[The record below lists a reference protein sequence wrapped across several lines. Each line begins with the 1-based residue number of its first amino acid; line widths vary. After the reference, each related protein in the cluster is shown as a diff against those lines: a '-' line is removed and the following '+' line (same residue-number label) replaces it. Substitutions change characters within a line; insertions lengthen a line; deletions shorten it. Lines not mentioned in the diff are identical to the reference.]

1 MKKSAKDRVFDELIR
16 LTGNKSSVTAEKISK
31 NLGISRQN
39 ASHYLTRLVED
50 KKVEKLPGKP
60 VLWKPLD
67 EYTVVDNTEQINEAF
82 HSVVGHDG
90 SLREVIQKCIAA
102 VKYPPNGLSVLI
114 NGATGV
120 GKSFL
125 ATKIFEY
132 AIHEQIIEEDAPFA
146 ILNCA
151 DYADNPE
158 LLSATLFGYKKGA
171 FTGAEKDTEGLLATA
186 NNGYLFLDEV
196 HRLSKENQEK
206 LFVFIDTGNYRPVG
220 ENVNWH
226 SAKVRFIFATTEK
239 SEDYLLDTFDRRIQI
254 SVMLPTFEDRPI
266 RERLELIQLFFQN
279 EADILQKDIIV
290 SKEAL
295 SLMLS
300 HPFSGNIGK
309 LKNIIKISC
318 ADVYSRTREE
328 PLTIGKN
335 EILIQLNML
344 ESEVESLPIASLLI
358 KKNQKIKTDRIKPFD
373 YDSILEKI
381 TQLINEGNFNEKFSS
396 IKNEVQHLVH
406 HIDKDSFLSMSRKL
420 MIQMFRK
427 VWVSVLGKTYG
438 LTTSGPVA
446 EIISRSYVISPSY
459 KTDLT
464 GINRTLAANLPRTTY
479 LCNQFLEHLPPLS
492 EKYENFLR
500 LLIVVT
506 LSDYVDE
513 SIELKGLLL
522 AHGDSTASS
531 IQAVV
536 NQLCGNYV
544 FEALDMPVESNV
556 SEIVESTR
564 NFVKRQVNTDSLV
577 LIVDMGS
584 LNQIYTQ
591 IKNDLKGELL
601 LLNNLTTSI
610 ALDIGLKMT
619 MNAPFKQ
626 IAEDAADKYSIN
638 VQYFEGFSQSSNIII
653 SCMSGLGISDKLK
666 DVFRHHLSDESI
678 EVFTKEYRELR
689 ELIDQND
696 ETYFDKT
703 KLVITTSDL
712 PHSFSI
718 PNINVYDILDGD
730 GAANLKHILSSEM
743 KQVEFNRLIQE
754 LIKFFSLEGIADR
767 LNFLNPT
774 IVMSEVETIISKYEN
789 YYHFTLNGRVKL
801 NLYMH
806 TALMME
812 RLFLARTEKAEEP
825 NYDMKPDED
834 EFYYVSRSIFQSME
848 MKYNFKVNAYE
859 LSLLYEL
866 LGPYIQK

>member
-1 MKKSAKDRVFDELIR
+1 MKKSAKDRVFDALVR
-16 LTGNKSSVTAEKISK
+16 LTADRSSVTAELISK
-31 NLGISRQN
+31 DLNLSRQN
-39 ASHYLTRLVED
+39 VSHYLTRLIED
-50 KKVEKLPGKP
+50 RKVEKIPGKP

-67 EYTVVDNTEQINEAF
+67 EFALGVEDKINEGF
-82 HSVVGHDG
+82 RSVVGYDG
-90 SLREVIQKCIAA
+90 SLREVIQKCISA
-102 VKYPPNGLSVLI
+102 VKYPPNGLSILI

-125 ATKIFEY
+125 ASKIFEY
-132 AIHEQIIEEDAPFA
+132 AKQEEVITADAPFS

-158 LLSATLFGYKKGA
+158 LLSSTLFGYKKGA
-171 FTGAEKDTEGLLATA
+171 FTGAESDTDGLLATA

-206 LFVFIDTGNYRPVG
+206 LFLFIDTGKYRRVG
-220 ENVNWH
+220 ENVNW
-226 SAKVRFIFATTEK
+226 SSSNVRFIFATTEK

-254 SVMLPTFEDRPI
+254 SVTLPTFEERPM
-266 RERLELIQLFFQN
+266 RERLELVHLFFQN
-279 EADILQKDIIV
+279 EADILQKDILV

-295 SLMLS
+295 SLLIS
-300 HPFSGNIGK
+300 CPISGNIGR
-309 LKNIIKISC
+309 LKNCIKISC
-318 ADVYSRTREE
+318 ADIYSKSDKE
-328 PLTIGKN
+328 PLVIRKN
-335 EILIQLNML
+335 ELLSQFDITTSEL
-344 ESEVESLPIASLLI
+344 ETLPVEDLFIS
-358 KKNQKIKTDRIKPFD
+358 KNQKLEVPSQNVIG
-373 YDSILEKI
+373 YDSILKRIVE
-381 TQLINEGNFNEKFSS
+381 LSEAGDFNENFAE
-396 IKNEVQHLVH
+396 IKNEVQRLLRL
-406 HIDKDSFLSMSRKL
+406 IDKNSYLSTSQKI
-420 MIQMFRK
+420 MIQMYRRYWSAILEK
-427 VWVSVLGKTYG
+427 KYG
-438 LTTSGPVA
+438 LTTSGPAA
-446 EIISRSYVISPSY
+446 EITSRAYVFLPAY
-459 KTDLT
+459 EVDLVKV
-464 GINRTLAANLPRTTY
+464 NRSLAVNLPRTEY
-479 LCNQFLEHLPPLS
+479 LCDRFLDRLPALS
-492 EKYENFLR
+492 ESEINFLR
-500 LLIVVT
+500 LLIIVI

-531 IQAVV
+531 IQTVV
-536 NQLCGNYV
+536 NQLCNNYV

-556 SEIVESTR
+556 SEIVELTR
-564 NFVKRQVNTDSLV
+564 NFVKKQVNTDSLV

-666 DVFRHHLSDESI
+666 DVFRQHLSNESI
-678 EVFTKEYRELR
+678 EVFTKDYRELR

-712 PHSFSI
+712 PRSFTI

-730 GAANLKHILSSEM
+730 GAASLESILTPEM
-743 KQVEFNRLIQE
+743 KPAEFNRLIQE
-754 LIKFFSLEGIADR
+754 LVKFFSLEGIADR

-774 IVMSEVETIISKYEN
+774 IVMSEVETVISKYEN

-825 NYDMKPDED
+825 SYELNPEED
-834 EFYYVSRSIFQSME
+834 EFYSVSRSIFQPME

-866 LGPYIQK
+866 LGSFIRK

>member
-1 MKKSAKDRVFDELIR
+1 MKKSAKERVFDELVR
-16 LTGNKSSVTAEKISK
+16 LTLDRPSVTAEMISQK
-31 NLGISRQN
+31 LNISRQN
-39 ASHYLTRLVED
+39 VSHYLTRLIED
-50 KKVEKLPGKP
+50 EKVEKIHGKP

-67 EYTVVDNTEQINEAF
+67 EFALGIDDKVNEAF
-82 HSVVGHDG
+82 NSVVGYDG
-90 SLREVIQKCIAA
+90 SLKEVIQKCISA
-102 VKYPPNGLSVLI
+102 VKYPPNGLSILI

-132 AIHEQIIEEDAPFA
+132 AVQEKIIVEDAPFA

-158 LLSATLFGYKKGA
+158 LLSTTLFGYKKGA
-171 FTGAEKDTEGLLATA
+171 FTGAENDMDGLLATA
-186 NNGYLFLDEV
+186 DNGYLFLDEV

-206 LFVFIDTGNYRPVG
+206 LFLFIDTGKYRRVG
-220 ENVNWH
+220 ENVNW
-226 SAKVRFIFATTEK
+226 SSSKVRFIFATTEK

-254 SVMLPTFEDRPI
+254 NVTIPTFEERPM
-266 RERLELIQLFFQN
+266 RERLELIRLFFQN
-279 EADILQKDIIV
+279 EADILQKDINV

-295 SLMLS
+295 SLLITY
-300 HPFSGNIGK
+300 PFSGNIGR
-309 LKNIIKISC
+309 LKNCIKISC
-318 ADVYSRTREE
+318 ADIYSHSDKE
-328 PLTIGKN
+328 PLVIRKN
-335 EILIQLNML
+335 EISTQLNITNIEMETL
-344 ESEVESLPIASLLI
+344 PVEDLVIT
-358 KKNQKIKTDRIKPFD
+358 KNQTIKLNQHNTLD
-373 YDSILEKI
+373 YDSILKRI
-381 TQLINEGNFNEKFSS
+381 TELSNEGDFNENFAE
-396 IKNEVQHLVH
+396 IKNEVQRLLRL
-406 HIDKDSFLSMSRKL
+406 IDKNLYLSTSQKMMTKMYRQYWTTILEK
-420 MIQMFRK
+420 K
-427 VWVSVLGKTYG
+427 YG
-438 LTTSGPVA
+438 LTTSGPAA
-446 EIISRSYVISPSY
+446 EITCRAYAFIPTYEV
-459 KTDLT
+459 DLAKV
-464 GINRTLAANLPRTTY
+464 NRKLEVNLPRTAY
-479 LCNQFLEHLPPLS
+479 LCGRFLEHLPALS
-492 EKYENFLR
+492 ESEINLLR
-500 LLIVVT
+500 LLIVVI

-513 SIELKGLLL
+513 TIELKGLLL

-531 IQAVV
+531 IQTVV
-536 NQLCGNYV
+536 NQLCNNYV

-556 SEIVESTR
+556 SEIVELTR
-564 NFVKRQVNTDSLV
+564 NFVKKQVNTDSLV

-619 MNAPFKQ
+619 MNAPFKK
-626 IAEDAADKYSIN
+626 IAEDAVDKYSIN

-666 DVFRHHLSDESI
+666 DVFCNHLSNETL
-678 EVFTKEYRELR
+678 EVFTKDYRELR

-696 ETYFDKT
+696 ESYFDKT

-712 PHSFSI
+712 PRSFTI

-730 GAANLKHILSSEM
+730 GASYLENILSPEM
-743 KQVEFNRLIQE
+743 KPSEFSRLLQE
-754 LIKFFSLEGIADR
+754 LVKFFSLEGIADR

-774 IVMSEVETIISKYEN
+774 IVMSEVETVISKFEN
-789 YYHFTLNGRVKL
+789 YYHFTLSGRVKL

-812 RLFLARTEKAEEP
+812 RLFLSRTEKSEEP
-825 NYDMKPDED
+825 SYELSQEED
-834 EFYYVSRSIFQSME
+834 EFYSVSRSIFQSME

-866 LGPYIQK
+866 LGPFIRK